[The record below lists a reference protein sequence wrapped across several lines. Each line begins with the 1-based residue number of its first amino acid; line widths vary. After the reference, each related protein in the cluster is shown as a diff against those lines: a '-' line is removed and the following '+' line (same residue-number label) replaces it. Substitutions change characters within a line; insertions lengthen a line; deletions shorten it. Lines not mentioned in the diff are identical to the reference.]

1 MRTSVVIFLAGLGT
15 TCSVGTA
22 LSQTAP
28 DAGSLMREQER
39 QLPQLPKPAPQA
51 APQAP
56 AQLKKNDLRVTV
68 KAFKIIG
75 NSLIVEAELQAVL
88 APWID
93 KETGYAGLQDAL
105 NAISEAY
112 RRRGWFARPQL
123 PEQDVTDGVIT
134 INIIEGRLGAV
145 RIDDQGKTLRV
156 SKDFVGKSMTAR
168 QQQGDPLNLD
178 DLERSNSLLNDTPG
192 VAVATVLAPG
202 KEAGES
208 DAIVKVW
215 DKPLITAIVQADNQ
229 GARSTGENKLTANG
243 TLDNPFGIGDQ
254 IQLNTNASQGS
265 KYAKLGYYLPVGRDG
280 LRVGVSTSAMQYRLI
295 GDLASLK
302 GKGDAQTYSLN
313 GTYPLLRSGTR
324 NVNLS
329 AAYDRKN
336 YYNEANAVTTSD
348 KVLNVLTLS
357 ISGDLLDGFGA
368 GGITLWS
375 MNLTGGQADLS
386 ATATNEHA
394 DRIGPQSAGDYHKLS
409 YSLARLQRLTDK
421 TTLWLS
427 FNGQT
432 AGKNLDSSEKL
443 SLGGPSG
450 VRAYPVMEG
459 TGDDG
464 WLATLEARYN
474 LLPTLQV
481 SAFYDHGWIRQ
492 SHDASYTGSPLIN
505 TGTLKGAGLAVGWT
519 QAGNFSL
526 KAVWARR
533 IGDNSFANPLNGKDQ
548 DGSLDKNRLWL
559 TAIKFF

>member
-22 LSQTAP
+22 FSQTAP

-39 QLPQLPKPAPQA
+39 QLPQLSRPAPQA
-51 APQAP
+51 VPQAP
-56 AQLKKNDLRVTV
+56 AQLKQSDLRVTV
-68 KAFKIIG
+68 KAFRITG
-75 NSLIVEAELQAVL
+75 NSLIAESDLQAVL

-156 SKDFVGKSMTAR
+156 SKDFVGKSVTAR

-208 DAIVKVW
+208 DIIIKVD
-215 DKPLITAIVQADNQ
+215 DKPLITAIVQADNH
-229 GARSTGENKLTANG
+229 GSRSIGKNKLTANG
-243 TLDNPFGIGDQ
+243 TVDNPFGIGDQ
-254 IQLNTNASQGS
+254 FQLNTNVSEGYE
-265 KYAKLGYYLPVGRDG
+265 YAKFGYSLPVGRDG

-324 NVNLS
+324 NINLS

-336 YYNEANAVTTSD
+336 YYNEANAVTTSEKELD
-348 KVLNVLTLS
+348 VLTLG

-375 MNLTGGQADLS
+375 MTLTAGQVDLS
-386 ATATNEHA
+386 ATATNERA
-394 DRIGPQSAGDYHKLS
+394 DHRGPQTAGDYHKLS

-421 TTLWLS
+421 ATLWLS
-427 FNGQT
+427 FNGQM

-443 SLGGPSG
+443 ALGGPSG

-464 WLATLEARYN
+464 WLTTLEARYN
-474 LLPTLQV
+474 LLPALQA

-492 SHDASYTGSPLIN
+492 SHDANYTGSPLVN
-505 TGTLKGAGLAVGWT
+505 TGEVKGAGLALGWT

-533 IGDNSFANPLNGKDQ
+533 IGDNPFANPLNGKDQ
-548 DGSLDKNRLWL
+548 DGSLDKNRFWL